1 MDALVKIP
9 NPGKYSLWI
18 FGILSLT
25 LTSCTTAKPPIEPPP
40 GYYKEYDQKVN
51 ELRDA
56 VDRGELT
63 VAEAEDMR
71 QKAFRDYVKE
81 VEEKQVRMEYRNY

>member
-1 MDALVKIP
+1 MKKDYSRKTVVWGLALM
-9 NPGKYSLWI
+9 GLA
-18 FGILSLT
+18 LS
-25 LTSCTTAKPPIEPPP
+25 SCTTAKPPIEPPP
-40 GYYKEYDQKVN
+40 GYYKEYDEKVN

-71 QKAFRDYVKE
+71 QKAFREYVQQ